1 VLQEQITSLF
11 ELNVEQEAYWENQQI
26 IWGILCIHLLSA
38 YYPVWD
44 CVTRYFKNTI
54 QYCESSLWT
63 RNLTNIIA
71 GSMGCTRNPIHL
83 LSANTTKPQGLP
95 VTRSWY
101 SPTDAKSWTNRALST
116 HVCSILSCI
125 HSSTSNLTNSPQ
137 SIGSLLPPL
146 KLEKCNPFSI
156 PLTPVAK
163 HTWYET
169 GRRVTH
175 YLLIRSRPCLCLPT
189 VESTLYVSKFQS
201 YLKQYVLVTG
211 PVDWGV
217 CSSRII
223 IIGLDRPADHR
234 DRHTCLTA
242 SQSLWCLHSAPLLS
256 PDKWWSAQPIF
267 GIM

>member
-1 VLQEQITSLF
+1 MWNRKLIEQTSKL
-11 ELNVEQEAYWENQQI
+11 
-26 IWGILCIHLLSA
+26 WGILCIHVLSA

-83 LSANTTKPQGLP
+83 LSANTSKSQGLP

-101 SPTDAKSWTNRALST
+101 SLTDAKSWTNRALST

-156 PLTPVAK
+156 PFTPVAK
-163 HTWYET
+163 HNWYET
-169 GRRVTH
+169 GRRVT
-175 YLLIRSRPCLCLPT
+175 LFFAS
-189 VESTLYVSKFQS
+189 Q
-201 YLKQYVLVTG
+201 
-211 PVDWGV
+211 
-217 CSSRII
+217 
-223 IIGLDRPADHR
+223 ADHAFV
-234 DRHTCLTA
+234 CQQYKALCMPA
-242 SQSLWCLHSAPLLS
+242 SFSLISSNMFWSLVQWTEVFAPVE
-256 PDKWWSAQPIF
+256 
-267 GIM
+267 

>member
-1 VLQEQITSLF
+1 MWNRKLKTSRLYEVYYAFTSSVLIT
-11 ELNVEQEAYWENQQI
+11 Q
-26 IWGILCIHLLSA
+26 CKT
-38 YYPVWD
+38 VWQGTSRS
-44 CVTRYFKNTI
+44 VVKAH
-54 QYCESSLWT
+54 CEPGTLWTAVQDSIVCT
-63 RNLTNIIA
+63 RNL
-71 GSMGCTRNPIHL
+71 IHL
-83 LSANTTKPQGLP
+83 LSANTTKPQDLP
-95 VTRSWY
+95 VIRSWY
-101 SPTDAKSWTNRALST
+101 SSPDAKSWTNRALST

-137 SIGSLLPPL
+137 SIRSLLQPL
-146 KLEKCNPFSI
+146 KLAKCNPSSI

-163 HTWYET
+163 HNWLET

-175 YLLIRSRPCLCLPT
+175 YLRITSRPCLCLPT
-189 VESTLYVSKFQS
+189 VESTLYASKFQS
-201 YLKQYVLVTG
+201 YLKQYVLVAG

-223 IIGLDRPADHR
+223 IIGLDWPADHK
-234 DRHTCLTA
+234 DQHTCLTA